1 MISQQSLSQQIS
13 LLERMLAVRL
23 FDRDSRGTSLTAVG
37 ALFLPEAR
45 AVLDRADEAMD
56 VVARAA
62 RGELGSLRLAF
73 LATTTNYLLPPVVRA
88 VRRRLPGLDVATEE
102 TTIAPLVEGLR
113 KGATTSRSH
122 GLRWWRASRPERWS
136 ASRCAPS
143 FPRATR
149 SHSARS

>member
-62 RGELGSLRLAF
+62 RGELAVSDSPSS
-73 LATTTNYLLPPVVRA
+73 PPR
-88 VRRRLPGLDVATEE
+88 P
-102 TTIAPLVEGLR
+102 TICFP
-113 KGATTSRSH
+113 
-122 GLRWWRASRPERWS
+122 RWS
-136 ASRCAPS
+136 GP
-143 FPRATR
+143 
-149 SHSARS
+149 